1 MLKQAFIIYNLKN
14 NLDIIPNLI
23 CLIKSEQNFMLLKST
38 QLSHC
43 FRSELSDIK
52 RVAEIVWINFIIILR
67 KMLTSAPG
75 ALFKHFK

>member
-23 CLIKSEQNFMLLKST
+23 CLIKSEQNFMLKST
-38 QLSHC
+38 QLSHS

-52 RVAEIVWINFIIILR
+52 RAAEIVWINFIIILR